1 VKALSNGVHQLTEI
15 GLLTALITIS
25 GAVKLPGLMPGTE
38 FQLSAPLA
46 VAICAVFGFAK
57 YIMAGILSSLLGLV
71 LGTQNLLNV
80 IIALV
85 FRLTVGG
92 VLTIFG
98 TAGPVIVVA
107 GPIGSFTARL
117 LLGGVI
123 GKAAVPLIIAALP
136 GAGYTALAAWPLTI
150 MLNRVKKTA
159 EKRSKNAV

>member
-1 VKALSNGVHQLTEI
+1 
-15 GLLTALITIS
+15 
-25 GAVKLPGLMPGTE
+25 M
-38 FQLSAPLA
+38 
-46 VAICAVFGFAK
+46 
-57 YIMAGILSSLLGLV
+57 
-71 LGTQNLLNV
+71 LNV

-159 EKRSKNAV
+159 EKRSRTAGYLRRSCAYCPGNVETSIFSYQGVRRFCKYNS